1 MYVSPQL
8 GQVYSC
14 RDFLVIKN
22 MKNPT
27 IASWASPITTPM
39 IINWRKNSN
48 PEKSNIS
55 GYVGISKSE

>member
-1 MYVSPQL
+1 
-8 GQVYSC
+8 
-14 RDFLVIKN
+14 

-27 IASWASPITTPM
+27 IASWASPITTPI